1 VYGNRVADRQ
11 TETATTP
18 ARRRAVTDTLRAV
31 AVAVLCLTAG
41 CSAGFG
47 ADADGP
53 NTVNPALEETPTATP
68 TPTPTPTPV
77 LTETAAGTGE
87 PAQRAQ
93 RHAAVLRARS
103 GATRLTRSV
112 SAPNGSL
119 VSRQVI
125 VGRVDGEATLV
136 RQRTRVLDTSYAVN
150 APPNATIWTNGSV
163 VARRIGGETFRA
175 DRSPRPV
182 ERQLASGRATVYQA
196 FSEWPLTYAG
206 STQTPDGVVDVYAAE
221 RARFERGAATPA
233 FNLSATVVVAESG
246 IVRKVQVRY
255 ETTLV
260 GRNVTVSE
268 RFELTADGNVTVER
282 PTWVGNATTE
292 RFDRPCR
299 LSGRTRC

>member
-1 VYGNRVADRQ
+1 MSA
-11 TETATTP
+11 
-18 ARRRAVTDTLRAV
+18 TLRAV

-41 CSAGFG
+41 CSTGFG

-68 TPTPTPTPV
+68 NAGVDGDGRRHRRARTTR
-77 LTETAAGTGE
+77 TASRRGPPGAQWRDPSDPERLRAERLARLPAGDRRSRRRGGDAR
-87 PAQRAQ
+87 PATDARAQ
-93 RHAAVLRARS
+93 
-103 GATRLTRSV
+103 
-112 SAPNGSL
+112 P
-119 VSRQVI
+119 
-125 VGRVDGEATLV
+125 
-136 RQRTRVLDTSYAVN
+136 YAVN

-282 PTWVGNATTE
+282 PTWVGNATAE
-292 RFDRPCR
+292 RFDRPCQ

>member
-1 VYGNRVADRQ
+1 MS
-11 TETATTP
+11 
-18 ARRRAVTDTLRAV
+18 DTLRAV

-41 CSAGFG
+41 CSAGLGG
-47 ADADGP
+47 APDGP

-77 LTETAAGTGE
+77 LTETTAGTGE

-93 RHAAVLRARS
+93 RHAAVLRAQS

-136 RQRTRVLDTSYAVN
+136 RQRTRVLQPSYAVN

-246 IVRKVQVRY
+246 VVRRVRVRY
-255 ETTLV
+255 ETTLA

-268 RFELTADGNVTVER
+268 RFELTAAGNVTAER
-282 PTWVGNATTE
+282 PAWVGNATAE
-292 RFDRPCR
+292 RFD
-299 LSGRTRC
+299 